1 MTRLVR
7 LAICLAL
14 LMPGIGVFADTPQ
27 TGKNKV
33 AVRGQEQEI
42 YFYPGAGSG
51 PHKKVIFAPGDGG
64 WRGFAITIAENMAA
78 SGYDVYGIDTR
89 HYLQSFTGSA
99 VLKPSEIAWDFGDL
113 AAWARQGSRD
123 RVLLVG
129 WSEGA
134 GLGLA
139 AASEPRNHAVFA
151 GLVVLGP
158 TEYNILAW
166 RWKDIGAEITHSL
179 PNEPTFKSIDLMPK
193 ISPLPLFVISSA
205 KDEYVTPAA
214 TEALF
219 AAAREPKRLVVIRAN
234 DHKYAGAT
242 DDFFRALKE
251 GLTWI
256 QQPR

>member
-1 MTRLVR
+1 MQSLG
-7 LAICLAL
+7 L
-14 LMPGIGVFADTPQ
+14 FAASPRS
-27 TGKNKV
+27 GKNKF
-33 AVRGQEQEI
+33 AVRGQEQEV

-64 WRGFAITIAENMAA
+64 LRGFALTIAENMAA

-89 HYLQSFTGSA
+89 HYLQSFTGSTI
-99 VLKPSEIAWDFGDL
+99 LKTSEIAADFHEF
-113 AAWARQGSRD
+113 AAWAMQGSRD

-139 AASEPRNHAVFA
+139 AASEPQNREVFA
-151 GLVVLGP
+151 GLVVVGP
-158 TEYNILAW
+158 TEFNILAW

-179 PNEPTFKSIDLMPK
+179 PNEPTFKSIDFMPK
-193 ISPLPLFVISSA
+193 VSPLPLFVISSSN
-205 KDEYVTPAA
+205 DEYVTPAA
-214 TEALF
+214 TQALF
-219 AAAREPKRLVVIRAN
+219 AAALEPKRLATIKAD
-234 DHKYAGAT
+234 DHKYGGAT
-242 DDFFRALKE
+242 DEFFRTLKE